1 MSGIMRAPS
10 RGVNFSIPYSG
21 THKFGDCILVSSVS
35 SMEGITRVNAYYT
48 GDEWICEDSVIYF
61 SDENNVISFTTMS
74 VLDGG
79 YAALIPGP
87 NYA

>member
-10 RGVNFSIPYSG
+10 FSAYFEIPYSG
-21 THKFGDCILVSSVS
+21 TLAVGDCILVTDISGVTSVVAQYDG
-35 SMEGITRVNAYYT
+35 SM
-48 GDEWICEDSVIYF
+48 WSQEDNINYF

-74 VLDGG
+74 VLDDG

-87 NYA
+87 NHV